1 MRIIIVS
8 NSPWR
13 SDNSFGNSF
22 SNIFD
27 GIENIEIANIYCKY
41 GQPQNNCVSR
51 CFQITEKSLIKNLIK
66 GSPSGKEVFKDEF
79 NKEVL
84 TELNDGVETFKKF
97 SKHRNQLVK
106 WARAIIWK
114 TGKWKS
120 PELTKFVDDF
130 KPDLVFIPVYYSHYI
145 HDINK
150 FILKRFNI
158 HALGYVS
165 DDVYTMKQFSLSPF
179 YWLDRLMLRPK
190 MKKVFSWCKTV
201 YVISETQR
209 REYAKIFGDKFK
221 ILTKCAD
228 FDDNQKPEFKQP
240 DEILKMT
247 YAGNVSHGR
256 YLILSALAKAVKNLN
271 SSGTKFLLDI
281 YTSTPLT
288 ERQTANLNI
297 EGASVLHPPVSYK
310 EILEIQKQS
319 DILVHAEAF
328 DLKEKLLTH
337 QSFSTKIVDYLAA
350 NRCILA
356 IGDSSCASIQY
367 FVDNGCGAVATGKDE
382 IEPQLKKLYDDK
394 SLLGFYA
401 SKAWKAGKKNHQR
414 AKMQEDLVKELNKA
428 ILN

>member
-27 GIENIEIANIYCKY
+27 GIENIEIANIYLKY
-41 GQPQNNCVSR
+41 GVPQNNCVSKH
-51 CFQITEKSLIKNLIK
+51 FQITEKSLIKNLLK
-66 GSPSGKEVFKDEF
+66 GSPSGKEVFKEEQDEA
-79 NKEVL
+79 V
-84 TELNDGVETFKKF
+84 TTQLNDGVETFKKF
-97 SKHRNQLVK
+97 SKHKNQLVK

-114 TGKWKS
+114 VGRWKS
-120 PELTKFVDDF
+120 PELIKFIDDF

-158 HALGYVS
+158 PALGYVS
-165 DDVYTMKQFSLSPF
+165 DDVYTMKQFSLSPL
-179 YWLDRLMLRPK
+179 YWFDRLLLRPK
-190 MKKVFSWCKTV
+190 MKRVFSWCKTV

-209 REYAKIFGDKFK
+209 REYAEIFGDKFK

-228 FDDNQKPEFKQP
+228 FDDDKKPEFKEP
-240 DEILKMT
+240 SEILKLT
-247 YAGNVSHGR
+247 YAGNVSKGR
-256 YLILSALAKAVKNLN
+256 YLILSELAKAIKNIN
-271 SSGTKFLLDI
+271 KSGEKFSLDI
-281 YTSTPLT
+281 YTGTPLT
-288 ERQTANLNI
+288 DKQKENLNI
-297 EGASVLHPPVSYK
+297 ENASVLHSAVSYK

-337 QSFSTKIVDYLAA
+337 QSFSTKIVDYLAT

-367 FVDNGCGAVATGKDE
+367 FIDNDCGVVAKNKEE
-382 IEPQLKKLYDDK
+382 IQPQLEKLYNDK
-394 SLLGFYA
+394 TLLSSYA
-401 SKAWKAGKKNHQR
+401 QKAWDSGKKNHQR
-414 AKMQEDLVKELNKA
+414 DIIQKDLYNEL
-428 ILN
+428 LNSLNN